1 MKDRRTFIA
10 ILSNILWSAA
20 LPGGVHRWLFP
31 AGSAGE
37 GGKLG
42 AELGT

>member
-10 ILSNILWSAA
+10 VLSSALWSAA
-20 LPGGVHRWLFP
+20 SHSGVHRWLFL

-37 GGKLG
+37 RGKPG
-42 AELGT
+42 VELGV

>member
-10 ILSNILWSAA
+10 VLSNALWSAA
-20 LPGGVHRWLFP
+20 LPSGVHRWLFP

-37 GGKLG
+37 GGKAGVELG
-42 AELGT
+42 A